1 MKNEIKGL
9 LYYALIKGHE
19 LIPGDTRRYWNLDT
33 NNNEIFL
40 SDRDTV
46 YGWKLT
52 QMSKSEWNKSGIN
65 DSNAEFRKVGEM
77 AE

>member
-1 MKNEIKGL
+1 MKNETEGL

-52 QMSKSEWNKSGIN
+52 QMSKSEWNKLGIN
-65 DSNAEFRKVGEM
+65 DSNADFVRVEEN
-77 AE
+77 E